1 MATDVASADA
11 EKKPDTDAKPRA
23 VEEKHDGTSAV
34 STAPAVQRAAG
45 TSLGQRQ
52 VQAKSA
58 HGNAKIGDGDDP
70 AERKADM
77 AADHVM
83 RMPDTSPAP
92 PATPGSSPA
101 SGSTPAP
108 TPAGASP
115 SPAPAPTPAPA
126 APSPSPAPASTP
138 TATPNEP
145 VRRTEDPAAEQRL
158 PGAAPAKPASPA
170 GSPAAG
176 AGPDTTTPAG
186 PAPLVA

>member
-83 RMPDTSPAP
+83 RMPDASPAP
-92 PATPGSSPA
+92 PPTPGSSPA

-108 TPAGASP
+108 TPAAVG
-115 SPAPAPTPAPA
+115 
-126 APSPSPAPASTP
+126 PSPAPASSPTP
-138 TATPNEP
+138 TPAGASPSPTPASAPAATPSEP
-145 VRRTEDPAAEQRL
+145 VRRAEDPTAEQRL
-158 PGAAPAKPASPA
+158 PSAEPAKPAA
-170 GSPAAG
+170 PAA
-176 AGPDTTTPAG
+176 
-186 PAPLVA
+186 